1 MLKLYSI
8 IDKKSGSTSY
18 FFAEND
24 NIAKRQF
31 LMSICRSPFWKDFA
45 LYNTSI
51 NLVSTV
57 EFDDDV
63 MDFICDD
70 PATDLVVSYEV
81 PCTQE
86 EVDSYAYA
94 IERANH
100 VRSRAFADTHKKE
113 PSNED

>member
-8 IDKKSGSTSY
+8 VDKKSASTSY

-24 NIAKRQF
+24 SVAKRQF
-31 LMSICRSPFWKDFA
+31 LMSICKSPFWKDFA

-51 NLVSTV
+51 NLVATV
-57 EFDDDV
+57 EFDSDV

-70 PATDLVVSYEV
+70 PASDLLVSYEIA
-81 PCTQE
+81 CTQE

-94 IERANH
+94 IERSNQ

-113 PSNED
+113 SPNED